1 MESIVFSEVSV
12 GDLRLKYENV
22 SSRKYPSTNDGLE
35 TVAASAA
42 AHRF

>member
-22 SSRKYPSTNDGLE
+22 SPRKYPSTNHGLE